1 MGRRNDDFVD
11 HERADRALRQLLAR
25 AGEPTQLAPP
35 PDLVTRTMRRL
46 PAAPPAQVARVEA
59 RRRAVRLMAGV
70 FVVGAIVALALLGL
84 ADVLNGGLRLAL
96 LFGDGGGGLS
106 RVLLTLSLLAKPLL
120 YTVGSVGAP
129 LLLAGGAALIGAGW
143 LWWRLIQRTPVYHSA
158 EHAL

>member
-120 YTVGSVGAP
+120 YTVGSGGAP